1 MSFII
6 NPLGYRL
13 TKTKYSKYCWVS
25 LSKLNYKKNLFEDKN
40 LEKFILWFKF
50 FLNWIGL
57 NISILNFNIIKIYKF
72 LQINIKILIRKKN
85 FLKKRKKKKKNA
97 LIFNN
102 INKIFKN
109 NLYFKYSLFFK
120 KYLYYNFIKRKKKN
134 KKNIIKFFKRKKI
147 RKKKRKIFFKYFLN
161 FLVYNKFLKKKKK
174 RSIYSKFFFYNIN
187 LINFNKVF
195 FLNYFYKKKKKKNF
209 LKYFFFFMKSLLLF
223 FLNNIFYNKKVII
236 NFLNQNEFYNSS
248 ESLSNFIKMRVFQK
262 YKVLHIVNLLF
273 NNLLKKNGIIG
284 IEIGLFGR
292 YQKKLRNRKVWK
304 MKGMISPSNINSPIS
319 YKNFVVLLR
328 FGICGVKLYL
338 LMKVYKNEI
347 F

>member
-25 LSKLNYKKNLFEDKN
+25 LSKVNYKKNLFEDKN

-85 FLKKRKKKKKNA
+85 YLKRKKKIKKRV
-97 LIFNN
+97 LILNN
-102 INKIFKN
+102 INKIFRN
-109 NLYFKYSLFFK
+109 NSYFIYILFFK
-120 KYLYYNFIKRKKKN
+120 KYVYNDFIKNKIKKKKN
-134 KKNIIKFFKRKKI
+134 LLKFLKRKKI
-147 RKKKRKIFFKYFLN
+147 KKRKVKIFFKYFLN
-161 FLVYNKFLKKKKK
+161 FLFYNKFLKKKKK
-174 RSIYSKFFFYNIN
+174 KSIYSKFFFYNIN
-187 LINFNKVF
+187 LLNFNKVF

-273 NNLLKKNGIIG
+273 NNLLKKKGIIG